1 MAQPAADVGRS
12 ESRASLATTM
22 AGVPFE
28 KRDEVRIAIV
38 GTGHR
43 GCGMLNEWLGVE
55 HVRITA
61 LCDVV
66 PDKVEQA
73 RQMMQK
79 AGHAYDPAVFTNG
92 DYDFESLCKRDD
104 IDFVYTATPWE
115 WHVPVMLA
123 AMQNGKHC
131 GTEVPAA
138 YTLEDCWKLVDTS
151 ESTRRHCIIM
161 ENCCYGYNE
170 MLVLTMVRAGVLG
183 QVIAGGAAYNH
194 DLRESLFENRDA
206 GWRRT
211 HHTLRNANLY
221 PTHGLGPVAMYMDV
235 NRGDRFDTLVSMS
248 TGEFGLTAWRAAH
261 EPKDSPKW
269 QEQYVCGDL
278 NRSLVRTAKGRV
290 ILLEH
295 NVTSPRPY
303 SRINSVQGT
312 KGIFE
317 DYPARIYIDGPDA
330 KHQWEEIDA
339 YKAEYEHPLWRQLG
353 ERARRSAG
361 HGGIDYIQAWRLVQC
376 MRDGRPPD
384 VDVYDAATWSAP
396 GPLSEASLAK
406 GGAPQVFPDF
416 TRGAWAHA
424 RATL

>member
-1 MAQPAADVGRS
+1 MSDKTPLSRRDLLKTSAATGAAVALTHLSVAPGAMAQPAADVGRS
-12 ESRASLATTM
+12 ESRASLAATM

-79 AGHAYDPAVFTNG
+79 AGHEYDPAVFTNG
-92 DYDFESLCKRDD
+92 DHDFESLCKRDD

-151 ESTRRHCIIM
+151 ESTRRHCMIM

-194 DLRESLFENRDA
+194 DLREILFENRDA

-211 HHTLRNANLY
+211 HHTLRNANGVRASPVATTGRARAARRRAAWRDRLY
-221 PTHGLGPVAMYMDV
+221 PGM
-235 NRGDRFDTLVSMS
+235 
-248 TGEFGLTAWRAAH
+248 AA
-261 EPKDSPKW
+261 
-269 QEQYVCGDL
+269 
-278 NRSLVRTAKGRV
+278 RTV
-290 ILLEH
+290 H
-295 NVTSPRPY
+295 
-303 SRINSVQGT
+303 
-312 KGIFE
+312 
-317 DYPARIYIDGPDA
+317 
-330 KHQWEEIDA
+330 
-339 YKAEYEHPLWRQLG
+339 
-353 ERARRSAG
+353 ARR
-361 HGGIDYIQAWRLVQC
+361 
-376 MRDGRPPD
+376 P
-384 VDVYDAATWSAP
+384 AARRRC
-396 GPLSEASLAK
+396 
-406 GGAPQVFPDF
+406 V
-416 TRGAWAHA
+416 
-424 RATL
+424 